1 MIEWTDSQIRI
12 SVEIEMKNIII
23 LEGIESDFGIASQPE
38 LIENI
43 IRALMDTNLM
53 CDYMAGNRRARR
65 RRTGAQYFDKFRTH
79 FWKRPKDEF
88 DRIRTIN
95 TTNHRRNRDLG
106 NITPALSIEEVEH
119 ELGQTLPGNRRSRR
133 NSVDSRRSRRRSASP
148 SRDTINTNTNNP
160 DAMNPETSTLQPP
173 PYGATDEAQN
183 ISLRLAHAN
192 FPEMNQS
199 HVVSSHKVANSG
211 NNLTPNLLNMSLSQ
225 NESDVSMHDVG
236 SQPLF
241 HTESINSEEN
251 TSYHHTQN

>member
-1 MIEWTDSQIRI
+1 
-12 SVEIEMKNIII
+12 
-23 LEGIESDFGIASQPE
+23 
-38 LIENI
+38 
-43 IRALMDTNLM
+43 
-53 CDYMAGNRRARR
+53 
-65 RRTGAQYFDKFRTH
+65 
-79 FWKRPKDEF
+79 
-88 DRIRTIN
+88 IRTIN

-199 HVVSSHKVANSG
+199 HVVSSHKLESLDAIASPFRESSG
-211 NNLTPNLLNMSLSQ
+211 ALTCILTSDGSESRSISSLI
-225 NESDVSMHDVG
+225 ELEEVVIIFTLVSDK
-236 SQPLF
+236 
-241 HTESINSEEN
+241 T
-251 TSYHHTQN
+251 

>member
-1 MIEWTDSQIRI
+1 
-12 SVEIEMKNIII
+12 
-23 LEGIESDFGIASQPE
+23 
-38 LIENI
+38 
-43 IRALMDTNLM
+43 
-53 CDYMAGNRRARR
+53 RR
-65 RRTGAQYFDKFRTH
+65 RRTGVQYFDQFRTH
-79 FWKRPKDEF
+79 FWKRPEDEF
-88 DRIRTIN
+88 DRI
-95 TTNHRRNRDLG
+95 HLG

-173 PYGATDEAQN
+173 PYGADEAQN

-225 NESDVSMHDVG
+225 NESDVSMHDV
-236 SQPLF
+236 
-241 HTESINSEEN
+241 
-251 TSYHHTQN
+251 